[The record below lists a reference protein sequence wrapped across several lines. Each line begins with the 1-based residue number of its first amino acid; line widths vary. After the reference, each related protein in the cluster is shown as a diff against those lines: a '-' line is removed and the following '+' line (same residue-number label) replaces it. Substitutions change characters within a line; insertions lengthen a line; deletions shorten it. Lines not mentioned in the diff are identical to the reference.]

1 MKDLA
6 RKFGFMVTMLTIMM
20 AGFTFAA
27 CGSDDD
33 NDPGTDNLEGAGKT
47 GEFVVKGAYEC
58 SDLNYAYWY
67 NNDEDGINLTFLNFD
82 ATSIN
87 NVPKDIHALTVRLPI
102 TELKEG
108 VYKCEF
114 DFDANANSDGGCSLF
129 TDNSSVVISNTK
141 GVWGVVISGWDGIY
155 QTYDPDTY
163 SKGAMFTF
171 CYVGNIKY
179 NSLLEEQ

>member
-47 GEFVVKGAYEC
+47 CEFVVKGAYEC

-67 NNDEDGINLTFLNFD
+67 NNDEDGIHLTFLNSD

-108 VYKCEF
+108 VYTCEF
-114 DFDANANSDGGCSLF
+114 DFDANAN
-129 TDNSSVVISNTK
+129 
-141 GVWGVVISGWDGIY
+141 
-155 QTYDPDTY
+155 
-163 SKGAMFTF
+163 
-171 CYVGNIKY
+171 
-179 NSLLEEQ
+179 